1 MARPHI
7 EPFCDRDE
15 HFKPMRLLGFGT
27 GMHYKMLS
35 MDTDTGACSMTV
47 QFDGGYKRT
56 PGFSWSEYEFIV
68 IEGELKVGD
77 RTCRK
82 GHYFYVPAGYALPE
96 ISSDQGCLVLYM
108 YNTGEPS
115 HEEATEHHPSAQTQ
129 LYHDVDSY
137 MDIPWA
143 AGNVAKPSVASGCMI
158 KLLNYNPNSFAMTF
172 LYCMTPNFYQD
183 NISYHDCAEESYHLW
198 GTSWMMQFGDVPTG
212 GYFWRPAY
220 INHGAFASEYGCIA
234 LGRVDSKLFNHFH
247 YNPWT
252 TPVETRSAQRRGYS
266 PETRCCITGP
276 SARTTTIPTVRR
288 TSRCLCPDGAMR
300 TVTIRSTRVT
310 AIGTITGTAITIMT
324 TTARIPTIII
334 TITKAG
340 SVATRSPNKKQRLR
354 PLFFYS
360 PLICS
365 RGACGH
371 PIRP

>member
-137 MDIPWA
+137 MDIPWHA
-143 AGNVAKPSVASGCMI
+143 RHQPARWRQSLPRAK
-158 KLLNYNPNSFAMTF
+158 
-172 LYCMTPNFYQD
+172 
-183 NISYHDCAEESYHLW
+183 
-198 GTSWMMQFGDVPTG
+198 
-212 GYFWRPAY
+212 R
-220 INHGAFASEYGCIA
+220 
-234 LGRVDSKLFNHFH
+234 
-247 YNPWT
+247 
-252 TPVETRSAQRRGYS
+252 
-266 PETRCCITGP
+266 
-276 SARTTTIPTVRR
+276 
-288 TSRCLCPDGAMR
+288 
-300 TVTIRSTRVT
+300 
-310 AIGTITGTAITIMT
+310 
-324 TTARIPTIII
+324 
-334 TITKAG
+334 
-340 SVATRSPNKKQRLR
+340 
-354 PLFFYS
+354 
-360 PLICS
+360 
-365 RGACGH
+365 
-371 PIRP
+371 